1 MFAIDPVSVRLP
13 RVQASARSLS
23 VARFSRWCIAP
34 LALGT
39 CSVGYGF
46 DTCNLPGLER
56 TASYAVGAGP
66 TDLVAVDANGD
77 GWRDLLVSL
86 GALDQ
91 IARLANDGAGG
102 FSPLAPL
109 VLPGGADPRGLAAGA
124 FRGGRDL
131 AVVERGAHRV
141 RYLEL
146 LGGPDLVVDL
156 PLGLGGAGKA
166 AAGDLDGAGGDDLVV
181 ALEGDLFAR
190 GGGLVWVRDD
200 GVAPLAAAL
209 LPAPPDGFERVLDA
223 VLGDLD
229 GDGDL
234 DVAALRRRTA
244 AGPAGVDGVLLW
256 RNEGGGSLVFAGVL
270 AAGEPVTALVA
281 EDLDGD
287 GADELV
293 LSVEGFPPSAPGALW
308 ILDHDGAPGLAPSN
322 FSSVVLP
329 ASGLLPS
336 ALAAGDV
343 GGQGLLDFSLSVDVV
358 AANFASGELV
368 LYRAFDPLGADFA
381 GVSTCATGGVP
392 VGLVLAQLDAD
403 GTLDLVA
410 LDAAQERVL
419 VALSDAPALTQ
430 LVGTGCAGTAGNVP
444 QIAASGL
451 PTFGNPSFAVTL
463 SNGRPNAAA
472 FLAIA
477 PALSPV
483 PLGFGCTL
491 YLGPLLPLLPTSTS
505 ASGAASVGFAIPMD
519 VPPFAGLDLFFQYA
533 VLDPFGAY
541 FGTYALSNALRIQ
554 IGS

>member
-1 MFAIDPVSVRLP
+1 MFAIDLASVRSP
-13 RVQASARSLS
+13 RVQASARFRSL
-23 VARFSRWCIAP
+23 ARASRWCLAP
-34 LALGT
+34 LALCVG
-39 CSVGYGF
+39 SVANGR
-46 DTCNLPGLER
+46 DNCNLSGLER
-56 TASYAVGAGP
+56 TASYLVGEGP
-66 TDLVAVDANGD
+66 TDLVAVDATGD

-86 GALDQ
+86 GAADQ

-102 FSPLAPL
+102 FAPLAPV
-109 VLPGGADPRGLAAGA
+109 VLPPGSDPRGLAAGA

-131 AVVERGAHRV
+131 AVVERGGHRV

-146 LGGPDLVVDL
+146 LGGPELLVGL
-156 PLGLGGAGKA
+156 PAGLSGGSKA
-166 AAGDLDGAGGDDLVV
+166 AAGDLDGAGGDDVVV

-190 GGGLVWVRDD
+190 GGGVAWLRDD
-200 GVAPLAAAL
+200 GVAPIAAAL
-209 LPAPPDGFERVLDA
+209 LPAPPDGFERVLDV
-223 VLGDLD
+223 VLADFD

-256 RNEGGGSLVFAGVL
+256 RNEGGGTLVFAGVL
-270 AAGEPVTALVA
+270 ATAEPVTALVA
-281 EDLDGD
+281 ADLDGD
-287 GADELV
+287 GAEELV
-293 LSVEGFPPSAPGALW
+293 LSVEGFPPSSPGALW
-308 ILDHDGAPGLAPSN
+308 ILDHDGAPGLSPAN
-322 FSSVVLP
+322 FSTLMLP
-329 ASGLLPS
+329 ATGLLPS

-343 GGQGLLDFSLSVDVV
+343 GGQGLVNFSLSMDVV

-368 LYRAFDPLGADFA
+368 LYREFDPMGANFA
-381 GVSTCATGGVP
+381 GVTTCATGGVP
-392 VGLVLAQLDAD
+392 VELLLAQLDGD
-403 GTLDLVA
+403 GAPDLVA
-410 LDAAQERVL
+410 LDGAQGSVL
-419 VALSDAPALTQ
+419 VALSDAPALAQ
-430 LVGTGCAGTAGNVP
+430 IVGTGCAGTGGNVP

-463 SNGRPNAAA
+463 SNGRPTAAA

-491 YLGPLLPLLPTSTS
+491 YLGPLLPLLPTSTNG
-505 ASGAASVGFAIPMD
+505 SGAASVAFAIPAD